1 MLIGLQDRSKSM
13 NKPTLARLDKRMV
26 KVETQLEERW
36 KETILRIKRIEAIML
51 GSAGA
56 IILMLV
62 GVLTR
67 M

>member
-1 MLIGLQDRSKSM
+1 MS
-13 NKPTLARLDKRMV
+13 KPTLASLDKRVV

-36 KETILRIKRIEAIML
+36 KETILRIKRLENILI

>member
-1 MLIGLQDRSKSM
+1 M
-13 NKPTLARLDKRMV
+13 NKPTLASLDKRMV
-26 KVETQLEERW
+26 KVETQLEDRW

>member
-1 MLIGLQDRSKSM
+1 MS
-13 NKPTLARLDKRMV
+13 KPTLASIDKRVV

-36 KETILRIKRIEAIML
+36 KETITGIKRLEMVIV

-56 IILMLV
+56 MIIMLV
-62 GVLTR
+62 SILTR

>member
-1 MLIGLQDRSKSM
+1 MS
-13 NKPTLARLDKRMV
+13 KPTLTALDKRVV

-36 KETILRIKRIEAIML
+36 KETILRIKRLENILI

>member
-1 MLIGLQDRSKSM
+1 MSKT
-13 NKPTLARLDKRMV
+13 TLASLDKRMV

-36 KETILRIKRIEAIML
+36 KETILRIKKLENILI

-56 IILMLV
+56 IIIMLITII
-62 GVLTR
+62 TR

>member
-1 MLIGLQDRSKSM
+1 MS
-13 NKPTLARLDKRMV
+13 KPTLASLDKRVV

-36 KETILRIKRIEAIML
+36 KETILRIKRLETVLI

>member
-13 NKPTLARLDKRMV
+13 NKPTLASLDKRMV

-36 KETILRIKRIEAIML
+36 KETILRIKKLENILI

-56 IILMLV
+56 MILMLITII
-62 GVLTR
+62 TR